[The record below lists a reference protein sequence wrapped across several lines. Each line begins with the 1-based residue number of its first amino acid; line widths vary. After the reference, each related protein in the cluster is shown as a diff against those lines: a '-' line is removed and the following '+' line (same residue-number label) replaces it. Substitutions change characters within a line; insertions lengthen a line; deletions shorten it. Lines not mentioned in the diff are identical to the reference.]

1 MIALSKETEALARRL
16 AAAQS
21 LPVDDA
27 VRRALENWARV
38 AGVSAESCRRDQS
51 PAAIAARKASVD
63 RIVAEIAAMPILNP
77 RDPREIMD
85 DLNSP

>member
-38 AGVSAESCRRDQS
+38 AGVSAESCQRDQS

-63 RIVAEIAAMPILNP
+63 RIVAEIAAMPILDP

>member
-27 VRRALENWARV
+27 VRRALENWASV
-38 AGVSAESCRRDQS
+38 AGVSPQSSRRDQS
-51 PAAIAARKASVD
+51 PAAVAARKASIE
-63 RIVAEIAAMPILNP
+63 RIVAEIAAMPVLDA
-77 RDPREIMD
+77 RGPREIMD

>member
-63 RIVAEIAAMPILNP
+63 RIVAEIAAMPILDP

-85 DLNSP
+85 DLNSR